1 MRTYL
6 TVTIMV
12 RDQRMIDRTPTRS
25 SWLGGEV
32 KVDEKT

>member
-12 RDQRMIDRTPTRS
+12 RDQIITDRTPTKS
-25 SWLGGEV
+25 AWEGSDV
-32 KVDEKT
+32 KVDE